1 MKVVYPVIFTE
12 TNDNVL
18 VYIPAFGGMTE
29 GNDIADAVDM
39 ARDYITNALFDKIP
53 SEFPAQNETAD
64 LNSSP
69 FYESGRTFASL
80 VDVDL
85 DFFRMKQKSK
95 NVRRN
100 ITLSEWLDAMAN
112 EAHINVSEIARNAL
126 KETLSVY

>member
-18 VYIPAFGGMTE
+18 IYIPAFDGMTE
-29 GNDIADAVDM
+29 GKDIADAVDM
-39 ARDYITNALFDKIP
+39 ARDYIANALFDKIP

-69 FYESGRTFASL
+69 FYENGRTFASL

-100 ITLSEWLDAMAN
+100 ITLPEWLDAMAN
-112 EAHINVSEIARNAL
+112 EAHINVSEVARNAL